1 MDERIQMLSQV
12 PGLWDMEPDELQAL
26 SQLFDLRYYDNRVLC
41 KEGDKAETLWVLGQG
56 CIQVIKEVSHKGAF
70 LVSELG
76 PTCMVGHSGVMSI
89 ANRTATLK
97 AKGMVAVLEMRIET
111 AKTLLD
117 TAEFGIASPFRRALI
132 VAMSRQLGMATATVG
147 RLANEA
153 GIAELVDVEARLL
166 RAEVS
171 G

>member
-12 PGLWDMEPDELQAL
+12 PGLWDMQPLDLQAL
-26 SQLFDLRYYDNRVLC
+26 SQLFELRYYDNRVLC
-41 KEGDKAETLWVLGQG
+41 KEGDSPETLWVLGRG
-56 CIQVIKEVSHKGAF
+56 CVQVIKEVSHKGAF

-76 PTCMVGHSGVMSI
+76 PTCLIGHSGVMSLS
-89 ANRTATLK
+89 NRTATLK
-97 AKGMVAVLEMRIET
+97 AKGMVEVLEMRLES
-111 AKTLLD
+111 AKILLE

-132 VAMSRQLGMATATVG
+132 VAMSRQLSMATSTVG

-166 RAEVS
+166 RAELL
-171 G
+171 